1 MSYVGFFLIFFSF
14 LRDVYVMWYSMSLL
28 NPIIMYNSAVEII
41 NRKQIM
47 LFLLIIVENKFQ
59 ELFTSIATFW
69 RVQQDL
75 QSSNCLSS
83 YYRIM
88 KIKEKKKKATVMN
101 FGFFCKGTT
110 MLINYVCSFDY
121 SVWLVMGG
129 GWCWF
134 YYAKYN

>member
-1 MSYVGFFLIFFSF
+1 MSYVGFFFFF
-14 LRDVYVMWYSMSLL
+14 FLLRDAYVMWYSMSFL
-28 NPIIMYNSAVEII
+28 NPIIMYNFAVEII
-41 NRKQIM
+41 SRKQIM
-47 LFLLIIVENKFQ
+47 LFLLITVVNKFQ

-101 FGFFCKGTT
+101 FGLFCQGTT
-110 MLINYVCSFDY
+110 TLINDVYSFDY